1 MVRHSSLLLCQ
12 HWGHSSTD
20 LLKPHYWSRVPARGC
35 EALCVLGR
43 PGRWAAAAWSSA
55 MALMRPPKQDVLCYP
70 YLLGGTG
77 PMNVPPNK
85 TFFLLTIIGYVLNPI
100 TSLSNFARIPL
111 DRQVGFGCAI
121 TNLQR
126 NNRFLQQYT
135 SLLDIHKGLVP
146 GFDIL
151 HTLLI

>member
-1 MVRHSSLLLCQ
+1 
-12 HWGHSSTD
+12 
-20 LLKPHYWSRVPARGC
+20 
-35 EALCVLGR
+35 
-43 PGRWAAAAWSSA
+43 
-55 MALMRPPKQDVLCYP
+55 
-70 YLLGGTG
+70 
-77 PMNVPPNK
+77 MNVPPNK

-146 GFDIL
+146 GFHIL